1 MPISVDLLD
10 PTVGQDEQYVEALV
24 GLVNAVYAVA
34 EDGLW
39 EDGRCRT
46 DTDEVQLLIEA
57 GEIVVARSADGTLA
71 GIVRVHDVGRDAAEF
86 GMLATAPAFR
96 GTGVGRALIE
106 FVEQRSR
113 EQGREAM
120 QLELL
125 VPRDWSHPTK
135 EFLHGWY
142 GRRGYRLLRTTT
154 LDESYPHLTPSLV
167 TPCLLEIHRKAL
179 R

>member
-10 PTVGQDEQYVEALV
+10 PTAGEDLQYVEALV
-24 GLVNAVYAVA
+24 GLVNDVYAVA

-39 EDGRCRT
+39 EDGRYRT
-46 DTDEVQLLIEA
+46 DIAEVRSLIEA
-57 GEIVVARSADGTLA
+57 GEIVVARSEDGTLA
-71 GIVRVHDVGRDAAEF
+71 GTVRVHDIGQDAAEL
-86 GMLATAPAFR
+86 GMLAAAPSVR

-113 EQGREAM
+113 EQGRRAM

-142 GRRGYRLLRTTT
+142 GRRGYRLVRTTT
-154 LDESYPHLTPSLV
+154 LDESYPHLAPSLV
-167 TPCLLEIHRKAL
+167 TPCVLETHRKDL